1 MSGLVKVGHLTGEEL
16 QIGAADTD
24 PLHVDDDLAV
34 RLLP

>member
-16 QIGAADTD
+16 HIGAADTD
-24 PLHVDDDLAV
+24 SLHVDDDLAV